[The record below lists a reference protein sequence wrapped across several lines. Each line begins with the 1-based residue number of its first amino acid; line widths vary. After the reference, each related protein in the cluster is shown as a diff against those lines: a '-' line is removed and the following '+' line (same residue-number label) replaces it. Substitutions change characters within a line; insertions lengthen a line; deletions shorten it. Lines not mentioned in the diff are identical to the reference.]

1 MPETKPFKSLTRCV
15 RGFIFYASF
24 APGGLLFYPRLGTA
38 EGALCYTWAN
48 LEGMCQNMDY
58 FFLDHS
64 VNELSIFVHRG

>member
-1 MPETKPFKSLTRCV
+1 MLCMIPPTFLLT
-15 RGFIFYASF
+15 
-24 APGGLLFYPRLGTA
+24 GLSGWQRPPRLGTA